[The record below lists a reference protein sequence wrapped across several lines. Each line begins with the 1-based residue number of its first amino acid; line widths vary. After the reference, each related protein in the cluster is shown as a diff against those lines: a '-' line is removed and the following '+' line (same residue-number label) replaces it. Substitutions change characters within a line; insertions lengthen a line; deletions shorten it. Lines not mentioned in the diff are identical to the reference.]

1 MGSLYLYAIV
11 DRTDQGLPQL
21 TGIGDAPLLGFPTGA
36 LLAVVSLVD
45 AEKVPLTQANLLR
58 HEAVI
63 EALMVGRGVLPARFG
78 TTGSEQALTEAL
90 ARHEASFLRSLARVR
105 GRVELALRVLDTAPV
120 EAPPARPRAA
130 DFTNGRGYMQ
140 ALLAV
145 EQHESRRR
153 AAAEALAE
161 QITAELT
168 PLAEAV
174 VQDRSTRPKQL
185 LKVAYLLLP
194 EQVAAMRERIAALQA
209 AHPTLAF
216 VATGPWP
223 AYSFI
228 ETEQGPSLF
237 ERTAEGLR

>member
-11 DRTDQGLPQL
+11 DRTDQALPQL
-21 TGIGDAPLLGFPTGA
+21 AGIGDAPLVGFPTGA
-36 LLAVVSLVD
+36 LLAVVSSVE
-45 AEKVPLTQANLLR
+45 AGQVPLTQANLLR

-63 EALMVGRGVLPARFG
+63 EALMLGRGVLPARFG
-78 TTGSEQALTEAL
+78 TTGSEQALTEAM
-90 ARHEASFLRSLARVR
+90 ARHEATFIRSLDRVR
-105 GRVELALRVLDTAPV
+105 GRVELALRVLDPAPP

-130 DFTNGRGYMQ
+130 DFTTGRGYMQ

-145 EQHESRRR
+145 DQHENRRR

-168 PLAEAV
+168 PLAEAL
-174 VQDRSTRPKQL
+174 VQDRAARPKQL

-194 EQVAAMRERIAALQA
+194 ERVAEMRERIAAMQA
-209 AHPTLAF
+209 AHPALVF

-223 AYSFI
+223 AYSFTEI
-228 ETEQGPSLF
+228 EQGPSLF